1 MNAWARTPRRRK
13 RWVAGA
19 LLLLLLGTFSVVV
32 PPVVDF
38 VLFAPW
44 AYDYFGRST
53 LTGNWIGH
61 VTTPRGARYVVYLE
75 LHRYT
80 TSRGNPSRVRH
91 GRAAIDGA
99 AWWCAHHIPSTTAP
113 LYGSADRSASDVRLG
128 VDDPEPLRAGLG
140 PSTFR
145 GVWHGSTLVVQ
156 VGFRRLNAQGAA
168 ISSSTNPDDTQ
179 TVTMTLRKGQHNA
192 YQSACARL

>member
-1 MNAWARTPRRRK
+1 VNAWARTPRRRK